1 MTQSLT
7 RRRAHLALLAALLA
21 LAAALFVAWPSA
33 SAAVKCAPTAKDAT
47 PVVTPLAVGESC
59 TITTAE
65 THLLQHTN
73 ITDRLIADM
82 SSGDYVTGADGRK
95 VGNGTTKK
103 NFTASGST
111 VTVKALTPGEIII
124 IDTNEAAGNS
134 SVDDEKFFIRVTN
147 SSGGIHQSVCSASES
162 MTSYLLVGD
171 FCLLHTSDGAKLEH
185 KLAAGESLADSKGVA
200 TLVDGVS
207 GITFGA
213 YGTSDDDKGTFT
225 VTTAYGYKSSRWTE
239 KPAILLEAKG
249 VGTTTIG
256 THKIEVLADPVFEI
270 VFLNDSDGIV
280 KAGDPVRVGIQT
292 KGVIRGVGWPTTHDE
307 TADPEYGFG
316 TAAGTF
322 DDYTVE
328 LSVPSSGIYFAQA
341 NDEYP
346 VQKWSSG
353 TVDWGKR
360 KEWEPDTKR
369 GFGASVQLYQLRMVD
384 SGPGV
389 GNYQNH
395 SVDNNQH
402 WYLLTA
408 GAKPGDYTI
417 TAKVLGSDLRPNTV
431 GRLAAG
437 HTVTKTL
444 TIASEVGQA
453 LGSATLSLAPN
464 NTASVGQ
471 GESISVVVEVKNSLG
486 NDANTSDMS
495 SIILS
500 APGATIER
508 GADSGTNNL
517 TLSKD
522 LQPKT
527 TFTLTRKAAGSVD
540 VKATVVGSSD
550 SVASDTLT
558 LTFAGKA
565 QSIALGAASGRL
577 GQAVTTDGDD
587 GNKNMVTFE
596 VTAEDTSD
604 MTAAVKASAISVAVK
619 DSSDKTAK
627 GLKATAAQAKT
638 GTGDDEK
645 DDANK
650 VTVTVK
656 VTDAKVAPGT
666 YTLEVSLKGKTSS
679 KQTAEFMV
687 SGPTASIA
695 VSTDKSEVSPGD
707 VVMVT
712 ANLTDADGNP
722 VQDSATAN
730 VEFAAAGELE
740 LKGLGATDGTV
751 NAKVKGGEATAR
763 FVVSKGAGV
772 AVILVSQGAA
782 SGTASVKAAASEAE
796 VASPAAPSL
805 SCLSRMTGL
814 STWTCALEAKAS
826 EVFGLVSARGAS
838 VVHLWNGSAWVN
850 YSVIDGQ
857 LVPGSNDFGVKQ
869 FDSIFISN

>member
-33 SAAVKCAPTAKDAT
+33 SAAVKCEPTAKDAT

-59 TITTAE
+59 TITTAD
-65 THLLQHTN
+65 THILQHTN

-82 SSGDYVTGADGRK
+82 SDGDYVTGADGRGS
-95 VGNGTTKK
+95 GNGNTKK
-103 NFTASGST
+103 NFTATGST
-111 VTVKALTPGEIII
+111 VTVEAQTPGEVVI
-124 IDTNEAAGNS
+124 IDTNEAAGGDS
-134 SVDDEKFFIRVTN
+134 APDEKFYIRVTN
-147 SSGGIHQSVCSASES
+147 DSGGIHQSVCSASES

-171 FCLLHTSDGAKLEH
+171 FCLLHTSDGSVLEH
-185 KLAAGESLADSKGVA
+185 MLAAGESLDDSKGVA
-200 TLVDGVS
+200 TLVAGVS

-213 YGTSDDDKGTFT
+213 YGSGDDAGKFT
-225 VTTAYGYKSSRWTE
+225 VNTAYGHENSRWTE
-239 KPAILLEAKG
+239 KPAVLLEAKG
-249 VGTTTIG
+249 VGTTKIG
-256 THKIEVLADPVFEI
+256 THKIEVLADPVFEL

-292 KGVIRGVGWPTTHDE
+292 KGVIRGVGWPHTHDE
-307 TADPEYGFG
+307 AADPEYEFG

-395 SVDNNQH
+395 SVKNNQH

-453 LGSATLSLAPN
+453 LGSATLSLAKDN
-464 NTASVGQ
+464 AASVAQ
-471 GESISVVVEVKNSLG
+471 GKSISVEVEVKNSLG

-500 APGATIER
+500 APGATIES
-508 GADSGTNNL
+508 GDSSGTNNL

-527 TFTLTRKAAGSVD
+527 TFTLTRKTAGSVD

-565 QSIALGAASGRL
+565 QSITLGAASGGL
-577 GQAVTTDGDD
+577 GQAVTTKGDD

-604 MTAAVKASAISVAVK
+604 MAAAVKASAISAAVK

-627 GLKATAAQAKT
+627 YLKATKAQAKT

-645 DDANK
+645 DDGSK
-650 VTVTVK
+650 VIVTVE

-666 YTLEVSLKGKTSS
+666 YTLEVLLNSKTSS

-687 SGPTASIA
+687 SGPTASIE
-695 VSTDKSEVSPGD
+695 VSTDKSEASPGEI
-707 VVMVT
+707 VTVT
-712 ANLTDADGNP
+712 AKLTDKDGNP
-722 VQDSATAN
+722 VQDSTTAD
-730 VEFAAAGELE
+730 VQFTSAGLLE
-740 LKGLGATDGTV
+740 LKGLGATTNGTV
-751 NAKVKGGEATAR
+751 QAKTKDGEAMAR
-763 FVVSKGAGV
+763 FVVAKGSGV

-782 SGTASVKAAASEAE
+782 SGTVSVNAAASEAE
-796 VASPAAPSL
+796 VVQPAELSL
-805 SCLSRMTGL
+805 SCMIRLTGL
-814 STWTCALEAKAS
+814 TTWTCESEAKAS
-826 EVFGLVSARGAS
+826 EVFGLLSARGAS
-838 VVHLWNGSAWVN
+838 AVHLWNGEAWVS
-850 YSVIDGQ
+850 YSVVDGQ
-857 LVPGSNDFGVKQ
+857 VVPGSSDFSVKR